1 MWFYDF
7 HARFLFFWSFL
18 IYLAL
23 SEWFDA
29 QDITTLYYI
38 ILFMYLQD
46 KIYYFSTISS
56 IPSFCVW
63 RNENRRFECRI
74 CVLRLIFRV
83 FNQIRYEHSY
93 WGEWPDV
100 PPYNNIYCYHS
111 PTIILQYYIIQRGV
125 QQKCNTETEKLKNFF
140 SITIA
145 IPWISTLPIFRN
157 IQATRIGR

>member
-1 MWFYDF
+1 MWFYDS

-29 QDITTLYYI
+29 QDITIAYCI

-46 KIYYFSTISS
+46 KIYYFSKISS

-63 RNENRRFECRI
+63 RNENRRFEYRI
-74 CVLRLIFRV
+74 CVLQLAFSV

-100 PPYNNIYCYHS
+100 PPYNNISCYHS
-111 PTIILQYYIIQRGV
+111 PTIILQYYTEMSATKV
-125 QQKCNTETEKLKNFF
+125 QHGNRKVKKFFQYNYCNPMNRH
-140 SITIA
+140 ITD
-145 IPWISTLPIFRN
+145 IP
-157 IQATRIGR
+157 